1 MHGKCLGWVQLDRYI
16 DIYTEYAYNIFALI
30 ILLYCIGGATI
41 GLILPVCT
49 QFGLLLMNELLLS
62 APSSS
67 HHRLQIPLKILDQQQ
82 MKEYGFIY
90 AYDIDIIVS
99 TFYIETLQNMFF
111 CRLPTNILV
120 G

>member
-1 MHGKCLGWVQLDRYI
+1 
-16 DIYTEYAYNIFALI
+16 
-30 ILLYCIGGATI
+30 
-41 GLILPVCT
+41 
-49 QFGLLLMNELLLS
+49 
-62 APSSS
+62 
-67 HHRLQIPLKILDQQQ
+67 

-120 G
+120 GWNFSSATLQGEDKVLGTKGSSYSKQVKGSV